1 LSAIGLLAHDDCD
14 GVLALD
20 GARRR
25 SHVAAVF
32 ASGLGAFLSARTCVS
47 VERSI
52 DIGKRATR
60 IEANSVHEQLR
71 QGLNLLGT
79 IATTAPLVGPFGTII
94 GILNSL
100 RGFIGSHA
108 TWIAMTA
115 NSMAEAL
122 VCTAAGILVV
132 VPTQWCFNW
141 RRDRQSVLD
150 AGMEI
155 TSLEL
160 AQYLE
165 KFGVRRFDAAF
176 DAGTPRKFN
185 QRSAT

>member
-1 LSAIGLLAHDDCD
+1 
-14 GVLALD
+14 
-20 GARRR
+20 
-25 SHVAAVF
+25 
-32 ASGLGAFLSARTCVS
+32 
-47 VERSI
+47 
-52 DIGKRATR
+52 
-60 IEANSVHEQLR
+60 
-71 QGLNLLGT
+71 
-79 IATTAPLVGPFGTII
+79 
-94 GILNSL
+94 
-100 RGFIGSHA
+100 
-108 TWIAMTA
+108 MTA
-115 NSMAEAL
+115 NSIAEAL